1 VLETAPSAGSV
12 PGAWTERFS
21 DTWNSAVQLS
31 AIQFEMKGGTWQS
44 ESNAPGKV
52 IFDNFEF
59 GLNPPIPPGPPTVAA
74 VCPGAGSTDGGTPVT
89 ITGSGFMTGATVSFG
104 GVLAT
109 NVAVSS
115 STTMTAVVPAHAVGA
130 VDVVVT
136 NSDTQS
142 GTLTNGFTYTAPPPD
157 VILEENFNSNCIDTS
172 KWTANDLFSG
182 FTDLSVPI
190 NQTAQ
195 GLDIGPLLQGAS
207 GSHYRGI
214 RTVNSYDFG
223 GAFAYVELVQPP
235 SASTAADAMFTVG
248 YSVDNFYRIYVSGG
262 NLIGQKKIGGVKT
275 TLFTLSFDA
284 TNHRF
289 WRIRHDAATN
299 SVVLETAPTTGTGPG
314 TWAVRY
320 SESWNSS
327 VELSTIQL
335 ELKGGTSQP
344 ESNAPGRVIFDN
356 FLFSR

>member
-1 VLETAPSAGSV
+1 
-12 PGAWTERFS
+12 
-21 DTWNSAVQLS
+21 
-31 AIQFEMKGGTWQS
+31 MKGGTWQS

-142 GTLTNGFTYTAPPPD
+142 GTLTNGFTYTAPPLD

-172 KWTANDLFSG
+172 KWTANDL
-182 FTDLSVPI
+182 L
-190 NQTAQ
+190 
-195 GLDIGPLLQGAS
+195 S